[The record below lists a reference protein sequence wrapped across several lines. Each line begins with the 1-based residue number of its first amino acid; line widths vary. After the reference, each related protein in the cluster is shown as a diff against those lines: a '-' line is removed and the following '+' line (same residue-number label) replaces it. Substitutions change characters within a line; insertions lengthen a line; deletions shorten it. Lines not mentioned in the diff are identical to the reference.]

1 MNKKKIIFFINS
13 LKFFLSHRINLAD
26 TAYNNNYEVVI
37 VAKNDLNSNLSYP
50 SYLKKYKFID
60 LNIRNSNLNIFSE
73 IKNLIFIKKTIRE
86 QKPYICH
93 FITVKSIFYA
103 AILHRELQNRKIVI
117 SFSGIGSILANKKI
131 TSFLS
136 KKIFLVL
143 IKKILSF
150 DNTRIIFQNKDDKNF
165 IKDHSNFSNYKSYII
180 PGSGINL
187 KNFSYKKIL
196 KKNCINFLFASRL
209 LLDKGLLEFLN
220 ASQLILDN
228 KYIATFTIIG
238 EVDTFNPSSIDIKKI
253 NKWKNGVNKFFYGY
267 QENVKKYIE
276 YSDVVV
282 LPSYR
287 EGYPKILI
295 EASAIGRL
303 ILATNVPGCK
313 DCVEDGVNGFLVE
326 VNSHQSLYEGMIK
339 LINRKNSFE
348 MMSINSRKIAEK
360 KYDIS
365 RVNEK
370 HLMIYNSF

>member
-13 LKFFLSHRINLAD
+13 LKFFLSHRINLAE
-26 TAYNNNYEVVI
+26 TTYNNNYEVI
-37 VAKNDLNSNLSYP
+37 LVAKKDLNSIP
-50 SYLKKYKFID
+50 PHLKKYKFID

-73 IKNLIFIKKTIRE
+73 IKNLIFIKKIIRE
-86 QKPYICH
+86 HKPNICH

-103 AILHRELQNRKIVI
+103 ALLHKEFQNTKIVI
-117 SFSGIGSILANKKI
+117 SFSGIGSILSNKKI

-136 KKIFLVL
+136 KKIFLKS

-150 DNTRIIFQNKDDKNF
+150 ENIRIIFQNEDDKNF
-165 IKDHSNFSNYKSYII
+165 IKEHASFLDYKSYII

-187 KNFSYKKIL
+187 KSFSFKKIL
-196 KKNCINFLFASRL
+196 KKNHINFLFASRL
-209 LLDKGLLEFLN
+209 LLDKGLLEFLD
-220 ASQLILDN
+220 ASQLVLDN
-228 KYIATFTIIG
+228 KYSATFTIIG
-238 EVDTFNPSSIDIKKI
+238 EIDTLNPSSIDIKKV
-253 NKWKNGVNKFFYGY
+253 NKWKNGVDKFYFGY
-267 QENVKKYIE
+267 QNDIKKFIE
-276 YSDVVV
+276 YSDIVV

-313 DCVEDGVNGFLVE
+313 DCVEDGINGFLVE
-326 VNSHQSLYEGMIK
+326 VKSHKSLYKGMIK
-339 LINRKNSFE
+339 LMNSKTNFE

-365 RVNEK
+365 AVNEK